1 MTAAQL
7 VAPVAVST
15 VGLVF
20 LILGG
25 ILVLFFIGGLV
36 AVSVRSKREAGSY
49 GAHVRAADQALQ
61 QARASDRGWD
71 KDLMEGIAKSAL
83 SESRPDMSYKGLHLV
98 LVEDRPGMDED
109 RAHFVAVGQ
118 DGDDVMV
125 ILGRQGG
132 NWVAESV
139 R

>member
-7 VAPVAVST
+7 LAPAAVST

-25 ILVLFFIGGLV
+25 ILVVFFIGGLI

-49 GAHVRAADQALQ
+49 EAHVRAADQALQ
-61 QARASDRGWD
+61 EARASDRGWD

-83 SESRPDMSYKGLHLV
+83 SESRPELSYKDLHLV

-109 RAHFVAVGQ
+109 RAHFVAVGP
-118 DGDDVMV
+118 DGKDAMV
-125 ILGRQGG
+125 VLGRQGG

>member
-7 VAPVAVST
+7 LAPAGVST

-20 LILGG
+20 LIVGG
-25 ILVLFFIGGLV
+25 VLVLFFIGGLI
-36 AVSVRSKREAGSY
+36 AVSVRSRREAGSY
-49 GAHVRAADQALQ
+49 EEHVRAADQALQ

-71 KDLMEGIAKSAL
+71 REVMEGIAQSAL
-83 SESRPDMSYKGLHLV
+83 SESRPDFPYRDLHLV
-98 LVEDRPGMDED
+98 LVEDRPGMEED

-118 DGDDVMV
+118 DGKEATVV
-125 ILGRQGG
+125 LGRQGG

-139 R
+139 K